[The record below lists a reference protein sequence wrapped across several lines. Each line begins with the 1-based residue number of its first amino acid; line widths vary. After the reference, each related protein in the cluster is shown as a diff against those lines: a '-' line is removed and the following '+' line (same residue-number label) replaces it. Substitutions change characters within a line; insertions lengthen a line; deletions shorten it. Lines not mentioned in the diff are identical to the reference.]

1 MMKPNQTK
9 RLSTVRNLPALYPDA
24 GFTQN
29 SIRWLIF
36 NADEN
41 GFSHCVV
48 RLGRKVL
55 IDLAR
60 FEEWLDNQAAEGAG
74 L

>member
-1 MMKPNQTK
+1 MSFHHK
-9 RLSTVRNLPALYPDA
+9 RLSTVRNLTNLYPDA
-24 GFTQN
+24 DFTQN

-36 NADEN
+36 NAKEN
-41 GFSHCVV
+41 GFSMCIV

-55 IDLAR
+55 IDLDKLD
-60 FEEWLDNQAAEGAG
+60 EWLDSQAVNGAG